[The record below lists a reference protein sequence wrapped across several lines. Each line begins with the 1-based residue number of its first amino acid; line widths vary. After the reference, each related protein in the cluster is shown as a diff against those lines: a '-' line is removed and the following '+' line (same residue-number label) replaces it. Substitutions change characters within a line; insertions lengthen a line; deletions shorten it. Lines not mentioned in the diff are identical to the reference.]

1 MEKQKQQEYSSN
13 ITWNLLICGPIVQ
26 GDVKTKV
33 GDKYILSKSNFNC
46 CDTIA
51 LNVRQWGHLFKKI
64 ILVTWIDQAEYVSRE
79 LKSLGIEVLLLND
92 PGRKSSFCDDSRV
105 RVMTATTGG
114 IEAIGKP
121 NEHVMRIRSDQRFDL
136 NSMIIS
142 HQKATSLIKKN
153 QDNINAK
160 LPHISGLC
168 FWLDRPYSLCNF
180 AHAGLCSDLHFFADA
195 QIRYRHASSLKAA
208 GWPEGDTIRKHLLA
222 LVPRLK
228 QHGYQAKHCFPALPK
243 STTEG
248 DDAAS
253 LYNIP
258 KDTLNLWEFSLKHLY
273 SSCSPKALETLVW
286 KGKKY
291 PNPKDFHNG
300 MRFYKDW
307 KRCAKGDLSAIFN
320 YSHSKFSQSNFHPLK
335 DITWILHGKPEQVQG
350 LNLSKKSLLKR
361 RIQNYLQ
368 SLPDSRESSS

>member
-1 MEKQKQQEYSSN
+1 MKKQKQPKHSGSVA
-13 ITWNLLICGPIVQ
+13 WNLLICGPIVQ

-51 LNVRQWGHLFKKI
+51 QNVRQWGRLFKKI
-64 ILVTWIDQAEYVSRE
+64 ILVTWTDQEEHISHE
-79 LKSLGIEVLLLND
+79 LKSLGIEILLLND
-92 PGRKSSFCDDSRV
+92 PGRRSSFCGDSRV

-121 NEHVMRIRSDQRFDL
+121 HEHVIRIRSDQQFDL
-136 NSMIIS
+136 KSMITS
-142 HQKATSLIKKN
+142 HLKAASLVKN
-153 QDNINAK
+153 NQENINTK

-195 QIRYRHASSLKAA
+195 QIRYRHASSLKAP

-222 LVPRLK
+222 LAPRLK

-243 STTEG
+243 STMEG
-248 DDAAS
+248 NDAAF
-253 LYNIP
+253 LRNIP
-258 KDTLNLWEFSLKHLY
+258 KDTLRLWEFSLKHLY

-286 KGKKY
+286 KGEKY

-307 KRCAKGDLSAIFN
+307 KCCAKGDPSAIFN

-335 DITWILHGKPEQVQG
+335 DIAWILHGKPEQVQG
-350 LNLSKKSLLKR
+350 LKLSKKSLLKR
-361 RIQNYLQ
+361 RIQDYLQ
-368 SLPDSRESSS
+368 AIS